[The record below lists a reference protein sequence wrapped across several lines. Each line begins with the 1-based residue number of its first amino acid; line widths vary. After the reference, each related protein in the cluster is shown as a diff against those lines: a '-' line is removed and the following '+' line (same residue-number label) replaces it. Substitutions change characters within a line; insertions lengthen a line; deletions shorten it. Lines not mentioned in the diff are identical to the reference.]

1 MKDLMLLT
9 SSVPDLH
16 GRLERREEIAWIEQR
31 VAREEQVHVPTIDRL
46 ADGLYIRE
54 IHIPKGMTLVGRIH
68 LQGHVSI
75 IVKGDITIIT
85 ETGTERIVGPRIL
98 ISPPGT
104 KRVGIAHEDTIWTTV
119 HATAETDLETI
130 LEKLTVSI
138 FPTKELSLCPSS
150 PSLQLE
156 LALQ

>member
-119 HATAETDLETI
+119 HASNETNLDTVVET
-130 LEKLTVSI
+130 LTV
-138 FPTKELSLCPSS
+138 PDTKEFLCHSSPLPLSL
-150 PSLQLE
+150 
-156 LALQ
+156 